1 MGAFIIKFAGLDQQ
15 QGKRKFNFVLLG
27 KIKRLLITV

>member
-1 MGAFIIKFAGLDQQ
+1 MGDQQ